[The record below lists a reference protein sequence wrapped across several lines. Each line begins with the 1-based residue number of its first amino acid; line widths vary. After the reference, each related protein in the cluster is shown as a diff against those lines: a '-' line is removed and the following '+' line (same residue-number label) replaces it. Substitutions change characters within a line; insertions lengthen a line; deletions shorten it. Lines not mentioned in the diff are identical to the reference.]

1 MNMIQINNITRGVEV
16 VTIAFIHIH
25 SNILM
30 SITQRC
36 IDRFKRDIKKSLK
49 LLSMA
54 THCDVE

>member
-1 MNMIQINNITRGVEV
+1 MEMKMMEDGSMNMIQINNITRGVEV

-36 IDRFKRDIKKSLK
+36 IDRFKRDIKKL
-49 LLSMA
+49 
-54 THCDVE
+54 T

>member
-25 SNILM
+25 ANILM

-36 IDRFKRDIKKSLK
+36 IDRFKRDIKKL
-49 LLSMA
+49 
-54 THCDVE
+54 T